1 MFFDVD
7 DGDFGFQ
14 LSDDMG
20 MWAIIWQWT
29 WTQANFTW
37 CRAGMTMTTIIVMAL
52 AVLGMTMTTIGK
64 SFIATQIKDM
74 QLSQSPLRFQRF
86 RTRR

>member
-1 MFFDVD
+1 
-7 DGDFGFQ
+7 
-14 LSDDMG
+14 
-20 MWAIIWQWT
+20 
-29 WTQANFTW
+29 
-37 CRAGMTMTTIIVMAL
+37 MTTIIVMAL